1 MCIVF
6 GAPRRDPARPFH
18 AQTCSRRRKSSLRLP
33 QSCALLRQRRTRFR
47 SKPATS
53 WASVPVCPCDVLRD
67 QSYLIKLSDQLKQKN
82 ESERI
87 ARTRVTIDEL
97 QDGPRNHRPNRLSG
111 QQICNKNSQQSPDD
125 YVRRIVQPQVHAW
138 LTY

>member
-1 MCIVF
+1 MFFVYGTPC
-6 GAPRRDPARPFH
+6 RDPARPFH

-33 QSCALLRQRRTRFR
+33 FPQSCALCRQAAHQIPME
-47 SKPATS
+47 PATS

-67 QSYLIKLSDQLKQKN
+67 QSYLLKLSDQLKQKN

-87 ARTRVTIDEL
+87 ARTRVAINEL

-111 QQICNKNSQQSPDD
+111 QQIC
-125 YVRRIVQPQVHAW
+125 RRRQK
-138 LTY
+138 